1 MLALGVEGIV
11 QLAHLHTNGQAIP
24 QLREKIAHFFIA
36 GSFPDLKMEGLVVV
50 GIVPR
55 LPVGQRFFCR
65 IHAVFDLG
73 QVSVVLAAEHTG
85 GAFQGSAQLVVLP
98 NRFFR
103 YAQHNGAL
111 VLLDFQQTVTGKDL
125 KGLSH
130 RRDRHAQFL
139 CGVFQREFCALRDA
153 F

>member
-1 MLALGVEGIV
+1 MLSL
-11 QLAHLHTNGQAIP
+11 
-24 QLREKIAHFFIA
+24 
-36 GSFPDLKMEGLVVV
+36 
-50 GIVPR
+50 
-55 LPVGQRFFCR
+55 
-65 IHAVFDLG
+65 
-73 QVSVVLAAEHTG
+73 
-85 GAFQGSAQLVVLP
+85 QGSAQLVVLP

-103 YAQHNGAL
+103 YAQYNGAF

-125 KGLSH
+125 KGLPH